1 MQEQDLDSRLND
13 PTGAKGDPISVDTQI
28 VDSLI
33 WHITDG
39 KENMS

>member
-1 MQEQDLDSRLND
+1 MQDQDPNSLLND
-13 PTGAKGDPISVDTQI
+13 PAGAEGDPVSIDTQI